1 MSEDAMQQMIFF
13 HDAIVEDVIPFYKNP
28 LPDYVKILAEEFIV
42 NRTQNREHAVIAVY
56 QNLVLSRPEEELL
69 QDNFS
74 PEEIAADPYM
84 VQVVRQALGN
94 TDRYHGYIDRVLEDW
109 SFARLGYLEQSILL
123 CGCAEFDL
131 QQVEAPVIVNEY
143 VNLAKKFC
151 EPDSYK
157 LINGV
162 LDRI

>member
-1 MSEDAMQQMIFF
+1 M
-13 HDAIVEDVIPFYKNP
+13 
-28 LPDYVKILAEEFIV
+28 
-42 NRTQNREHAVIAVY
+42 NRTLNREHAMTAVY
-56 QNLVLSRPEEELL
+56 QNLILSRDDEELL

-74 PEEIAADPYM
+74 EEERADDPYM
-84 VQVVRQALGN
+84 VQVVKQAIRHTN
-94 TDRYHGYIDRVLEDW
+94 RYHGYIDRVLDDW
-109 SFARLGYLEQSILL
+109 SFERLGYVEQSILL

-131 QQVEAPVIVNEY
+131 KQVEAPVIVNEY